1 MIAEIIIIV
10 LAVQDC
16 NTQWDKVAQATTEQ
30 IEYADITSLAGTPSL
45 EDITVIHTQH
55 KSYDAQ
61 HYRYLSKRHTDMAIT
76 RTAHK
81 RVIYWKRIRSR
92 TWKKKNTFRLEA
104 LTIILIVIVAI

>member
-10 LAVQDC
+10 LTVQDC
-16 NTQWDKVAQATTEQ
+16 NIQWDKVAQATTEQ
-30 IEYADITSLAGTPSL
+30 IEYADITPLAVTPSL

-92 TWKKKNTFRLEA
+92 TWKKKNTFQLEA
-104 LTIILIVIVAI
+104 LTIILIVMSVI